1 MIRKCMM
8 PCIAGRAEEPSVR
21 PLDRLT
27 SVLHHLQHHHHHL
40 QHHHHHLQSLQS
52 PSSLSSLSFVTQ
64 YPVARAANQTEPV
77 ENSSA
82 CHHLVGKLLVNRNVG
97 QNLKI
102 VQKLTF
108 SASKTRPPHLGQ
120 PSEAPT
126 MALML
131 AVLAIAAATMRLPS
145 SESSPARE
153 PERERG

>member
-1 MIRKCMM
+1 MPCVAGFLIINLKIYNALVAGFIIMIRKYIM
-8 PCIAGRAEEPSVR
+8 PCITGRAEEPSVR

-82 CHHLVGKLLVNRNVG
+82 GHHLVGKLQVNGNVG
-97 QNLKI
+97 QVLK
-102 VQKLTF
+102 
-108 SASKTRPPHLGQ
+108 SSKNSLFPPQRRAPRTLGSHQ
-120 PSEAPT
+120 
-126 MALML
+126 
-131 AVLAIAAATMRLPS
+131 RLRQWP
-145 SESSPARE
+145 
-153 PERERG
+153 